1 MTRRNKLRR
10 AAGIAAAAAAI
21 GGLGVTGVAS
31 ASTVQ
36 RAAPSQGP
44 VIGYGATGQGV
55 KCVQDAMDWAWE
67 NGLIDT
73 NPSVDGIYGLTT
85 KKAVEQ
91 FQAAVELKVDGIV
104 GVRTGDAMIANMSAA
119 GIDGWVDDCK
129 PYIPNNLIPV

>member
-1 MTRRNKLRR
+1 MAQSKIIRRLR
-10 AAGIAAAAAAI
+10 IPAAAAAA
-21 GGLGVTGVAS
+21 VA
-31 ASTVQ
+31 TC
-36 RAAPSQGP
+36 AALVAMTSGAAQASQGP

-55 KCVQDAMDWAWE
+55 KCVQDAMGWAWD

-104 GVRTGDAMIANMSAA
+104 GVRTGDAMIADMSAA

-129 PYIPNNLIPV
+129 PYIPNNLISA